1 MFSGPVETR
10 PQPGGIAIA
19 LIPDGRTIAKATANA
34 EAIARSEVVTDFLP
48 GPDQL
53 VFKENTVKITLSLS
67 KKSIEFFKRKAS
79 EYDVPYQTMI
89 KKVVDLYAQQHQK

>member
-1 MFSGPVETR
+1 MKSKTKYGRAPKR
-10 PQPGGIAIA
+10 IA
-19 LIPDGRTIAKATANA
+19 D
-34 EAIARSEVVTDFLP
+34 AIVRSEIVTDFLP

-67 KKSIEFFKRKAS
+67 KKSIEFFKAKAS